1 MRGYAPMT
9 GVSGLA
15 GLFGGGLKQQ
25 AADAETDRLLK
36 ADATRGQ
43 IDLYGAQAEKARTD
57 ARVAQGDFDARAAAR
72 ALRADPNY
80 ARENAAIAMGV
91 SPDSPEMRQFME
103 MGRAAGLSPE
113 QLAIGRQIVLGV
125 RSTRLADKESGAGE
139 IADIMM
145 NAARTAQGLAAPDV
159 LATDPNKA
167 AFLASLASSKGAP
180 SLYSG
185 MPTGIGTIGN
195 FTGEQRYD
203 PGLYQS
209 RLAKERADANQSN
222 ASAASSFASAAKTRQ
237 ETEKGARLWDTD
249 RGGFIDWR
257 TGAFVPATTA
267 EGAPIGPKPAAAQK
281 PTYDAARGIQI
292 NADGTATPVTIDGQ
306 PIGNKPLSPA
316 DQARIDKRNR
326 EAGAARTS
334 LDQSI
339 AELDR
344 LGAIAKEVKDHPGL
358 KGITGI
364 PGMFPN
370 IPGTDRANAAAKLDT
385 LKSQVAFRVLQTMRD
400 MSKTGG
406 ALGQVSDKENQML
419 QNNLAALDRAQSY
432 EEFQRELQRVVEF
445 VDGVKSRMEQAYA
458 AQYGAVGA
466 PPNLPRAGEVVD
478 GYRFRG
484 GDPADRESWEPVG
497 ERQ

>member
-57 ARVAQGDFDARAAAR
+57 AAQKVREVDLAEQMQRANLGAREM
-72 ALRADPNY
+72 RADPEFL
-80 ARENAAIAMGV
+80 AQNAAYRLGIPLETARVAMTEG
-91 SPDSPEMRQFME
+91 
-103 MGRAAGLSPE
+103 AKAGLGPE
-113 QLAIGRQIVLGV
+113 QLRLLGE
-125 RSTRLADKESGAGE
+125 T
-139 IADIMM
+139 IASLH
-145 NAARTAQGLAAPDV
+145 AARTESAEKGSGVGDIATLMKEAGMSAQRLAAPDM
-159 LATDPNKA
+159 LATDPNRA
-167 AFLASLASSKGAP
+167 AFMLGAGTNKGAP
-180 SLYSG
+180 DLYGALPGG
-185 MPTGIGTIGN
+185 MGTYGQ

-203 PGLYQS
+203 PGLHDAAV
-209 RLAKERADANQSN
+209 AKDR
-222 ASAASSFASAAKTRQ
+222 ASAASSFATAAKTRQ

-267 EGAPIGPKPAAAQK
+267 EGTPVGPKPAAAQK
-281 PTYDAARGIQI
+281 PVYDAARGIQI

-326 EAGAARTS
+326 EAGAARAA

-344 LGAIAKEVKDHPGL
+344 LGAVATEVKDHPGL

-364 PGMFPN
+364 PGMLPN
-370 IPGTDRANAAAKLDT
+370 IPGTDRANAAAKLET

-458 AQYGAVGA
+458 AQYGAVDA

-484 GDPADRESWEPVG
+484 GDPADPSSWEPV
-497 ERQ
+497 Q